1 LTLTLHALTGLP
13 RSGSTLLANVLAQNP
28 AFHVSPTSALAIMLA
43 AAAHVATRAPE
54 VKSELIRDRLA
65 TEERLGDALRGLADG
80 WYGVHADAGQIV
92 IDKSRAWTSHLRL
105 FQWLFP
111 GRMLVMVR
119 DLRAVLGSIERQ
131 HALTGVF
138 DDAETPQAKTLFA
151 RATSLFADDGLI
163 GSCIHGIED
172 LIRRKD
178 SAACVHVI
186 RYEDLVADPTAT
198 VRAIYAHLELEPY
211 GHDFE
216 RVANTTG
223 LDVDGLY
230 LHKFPHQGH
239 GAIEQRAPD
248 WSEWVSADIAEQIT
262 AQFAGF
268 NKAFGYA

>member
-1 LTLTLHALTGLP
+1 
-13 RSGSTLLANVLAQNP
+13 VLAQNP
-28 AFHVSPTSALAIMLA
+28 AFHVSPTSALPIMLA

-65 TEERLGDALRGLADG
+65 TEERLGDALRGLAEG
-80 WYGVHADAGQIV
+80 WYRDQGDAGQIV
-92 IDKSRAWTSHLRL
+92 IDKSRAWSSHLRL
-105 FQWLFP
+105 FQWLYP
-111 GRMLVMVR
+111 GRRMLVMVR

-151 RATSLFADDGLI
+151 RATSLFGDDGVI
-163 GSCIHGIED
+163 GQCIHGIED

-178 SAACVHVI
+178 SAACVHVV
-186 RYEDLVADPTAT
+186 RYEDFVSDPGAT
-198 VRAIYAHLELEPY
+198 LRALYAHLEVEPY
-211 GHDFE
+211 GGHDFE

-239 GAIEQRAPD
+239 GAIENRPPD